1 MEQFSP
7 RTQCSCVEVSD
18 STSQALRSPESGPLV
33 TDTVVTELDIN
44 GLLLRL
50 LRRGGD
56 RLCPAASFAAGSQDG
71 WASRRSLWMA
81 LSCLVLTWETEHASF
96 CIRCSLGLEDW
107 MQPWDVPLLASC
119 VQGRIGTHLGGWGE
133 LFMKLFL
140 SSLEEESIPGG
151 GIDSWRRTLRCSTG
165 LTSNTELMLCLSVF
179 FFISLDCEPL
189 KIRDC
194 VLSLF

>member
-56 RLCPAASFAAGSQDG
+56 RLCPAASFVAG
-71 WASRRSLWMA
+71 RSLWMDGIF
-81 LSCLVLTWETEHASF
+81 CLVLTWETEHASF

-107 MQPWDVPLLASC
+107 MQPWDVPLLASR

-133 LFMKLFL
+133 LFMNLFL
-140 SSLEEESIPGG
+140 SYLEEESIPGG
-151 GIDSWRRTLRCSTG
+151 GHCFVLLGSP
-165 LTSNTELMLCLSVF
+165 LTQNLCYAFLFCILS
-179 FFISLDCEPL
+179 P
-189 KIRDC
+189 
-194 VLSLF
+194 